1 MQTDPTKCKSATRCL
16 KTITPDFLRSAKL
29 EPLGTSGLGSAIFCC
44 YQGYQSST
52 KTMSNTHPFNGPF
65 AGNTQVSQY
74 QKGKTNLDFSEA
86 RDSEWQWHLLGHM
99 QVCTSVQADNHASTL
114 PLSFLQ
120 AALPAAQPTAS
131 KHWWQETMSK
141 ATWNLINT
149 RRREFD
155 LPFHG
160 SLITACG
167 GTLYSRRRLW
177 CLSDCYVHRL
187 TQDAKTIIKT

>member
-1 MQTDPTKCKSATRCL
+1 MQISYKMFKNL
-16 KTITPDFLRSAKL
+16 TITPHFLRSAKL

-65 AGNTQVSQY
+65 ARNTHARKVKPIWILVKQETVSGSGICWAICKSAPRSRQITMPVPY
-74 QKGKTNLDFSEA
+74 
-86 RDSEWQWHLLGHM
+86 H
-99 QVCTSVQADNHASTL
+99 SVFYRPD
-114 PLSFLQ
+114 
-120 AALPAAQPTAS
+120 ALPAAQPTVS

-167 GTLYSRRRLW
+167 GMLYNRRRLW

-187 TQDAKTIIKT
+187 TQDAKTINKT